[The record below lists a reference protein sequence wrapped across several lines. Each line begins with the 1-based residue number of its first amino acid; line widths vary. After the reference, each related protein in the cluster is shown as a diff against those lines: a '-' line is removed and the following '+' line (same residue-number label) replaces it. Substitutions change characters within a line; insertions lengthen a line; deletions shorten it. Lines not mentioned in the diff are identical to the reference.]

1 MNKIVK
7 KKKKNHYSDKKQIN
21 DYLAGGAG
29 EG

>member
-1 MNKIVK
+1 MNKIV